1 MIAAHLARQPNAR
14 TPASEPLY
22 ERPTSSTAIAID
34 FDSLNTGSS
43 LSDERK
49 DLRLSRRAEMSA
61 QPKVDSSTLD

>member
-14 TPASEPLY
+14 TPAAEPLD
-22 ERPTSSTAIAID
+22 ERPTSSKAIAID
-34 FDSLNTGSS
+34 FDNLNTGSS